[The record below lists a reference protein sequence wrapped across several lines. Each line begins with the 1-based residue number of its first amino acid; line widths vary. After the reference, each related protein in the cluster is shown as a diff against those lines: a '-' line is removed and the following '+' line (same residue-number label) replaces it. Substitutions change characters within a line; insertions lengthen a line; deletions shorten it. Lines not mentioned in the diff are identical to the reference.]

1 MASFKAT
8 ISAGGTPTPFGI
20 FDAEKDFQMDA
31 DSMVTFVKRKL
42 GDDILSVELT
52 NKQIWMSFEEATL
65 EYSRVVNEYQ
75 AKSQLGNLL
84 GNSLNIPDNEDD
96 VEGNPVYNG
105 GPQGAE
111 NKFPRETLEFLMRKA
126 EPYASHAAVGGSY
139 NIYSGSIDLEN
150 GVQDYDIYDK
160 LKIDVEGTDTFVKDI
175 TALQNQKLRIF
186 EVQHYSPQA
195 AYRFFDTT
203 SAINYL
209 NNEFAFESFTPET
222 VFYVLPVFEDLL
234 RAGQMDISNRVR
246 RSNYSYELIGKN
258 LRIFPRP
265 TVNSSGKKMF
275 IRFGKATD
283 GVAPDITDASID
295 GVSGLH
301 NLPWDNIS
309 YNGINSIGR
318 QWVRQYTYALSK
330 EVLGLVRS
338 KFGSVP
344 IPSGDLQLNGSD
356 LLSQAQSEKE
366 KLMTNLKE
374 MLDSMT
380 YDKLLEGQAAEVG
393 NMQTILKAV
402 PIPLGKVITIG

>member
-1 MASFKAT
+1 MASFKSSVT
-8 ISAGGTPTPFGI
+8 AGSNPTPFGI
-20 FDAEKDFQMDA
+20 FDAEKDFQLDA

-65 EYSRVVNEYQ
+65 EYSRIVQEYQ

-84 GNSLNIPDNEDD
+84 GNALNVPTNDAETYD
-96 VEGNPVYNG
+96 G
-105 GPQGAE
+105 GPSGAQGT
-111 NKFPRETLEFLMRKA
+111 FPRETLEFLMRKA
-126 EPYASHAAVGGSY
+126 EPYASHAAVGGSF
-139 NIYSGSIDLEN
+139 NIYSGSISLED
-150 GVQDYDIYDK
+150 GVQDYDLYETLKFVDPTDGVEK
-160 LKIDVEGTDTFVKDI
+160 LA
-175 TALQNQKLRIF
+175 TAAFPNQKLRIF
-186 EVQHYSPQA
+186 EIMHYSPQA

-234 RAGQMDISNRVR
+234 RAQQMDVSNRVR
-246 RSNYSYELIGKN
+246 RSNYSYELIGTKI
-258 LRIFPRP
+258 RIFPRP
-265 TVNSSGKKMF
+265 TVEDTKKMY
-275 IRFGKATD
+275 IRFGKATN
-283 GVAPDITDASID
+283 GLNPDITDDSVN

-301 NLPWDNIS
+301 NLPWNNLS
-309 YNGINSIGR
+309 YAGINSIGR
-318 QWVRQYTYALSK
+318 QWIRQMTCALAK

-338 KFGSVP
+338 KFGSIP
-344 IPSGDLQLNGSD
+344 IPNGDLQLNGSD
-356 LLSQAQSEKE
+356 LLSQAQGEKE
-366 KLMTNLKE
+366 KLITNLKE

-402 PIPLGKVITIG
+402 PIPLGKCITIG